1 MKRILL
7 ALIVLAVLLIG
18 GAAAF
23 WHWKTGEVKTK
34 RGTTTVQFKP
44 KEKPGAI
51 KRPKK
56 VVREFP
62 WVTYGYDDARTHY
75 GAPFRLRPPYR
86 RLWMVR
92 AGFYIE
98 FPPAVAYGK
107 VYVPQLKG
115 RFIAI
120 DGDTGKIAW
129 QKRFH
134 NCTAASPAVWRGVV
148 YEPYLPLPCSYGDR
162 NATGF
167 IVAMNAKTGRVLW
180 HRRTAPS
187 ESSPLIVNGVLYFGA
202 WDGKVYALDL
212 KTRKLLWS
220 AQTDAEIDSSAA
232 YHAGRIFVGTNG
244 GHIYALNARSG
255 QILWRASS
263 YSHFPN
269 GREYFYATPAVAY
282 GRVFAGNTDGTLYSY
297 GEKTGDLLWA
307 QRAGTY
313 VYSAP
318 AVWHG
323 TVYAG
328 SYDGSMYAFNVGTGD
343 LRWKYDAP
351 SSIHGAPTIMDG
363 LIYFSTCGTC
373 GHNGSRYAKQG
384 DRGTF
389 ALDALSGRLVWS
401 FPDGR
406 YSPMVADES
415 HAYLVGN
422 TRVYGLS
429 PCAQRTASLAKR
441 RLLRAC

>member
-18 GAAAF
+18 GGAAF

-44 KEKPGAI
+44 KEKPGAV

-134 NCTAASPAVWRGVV
+134 NP
-148 YEPYLPLPCSYGDR
+148 
-162 NATGF
+162 
-167 IVAMNAKTGRVLW
+167 
-180 HRRTAPS
+180 TAPS
-187 ESSPLIVNGVLYFGA
+187 PPA
-202 WDGKVYALDL
+202 W
-212 KTRKLLWS
+212 
-220 AQTDAEIDSSAA
+220 
-232 YHAGRIFVGTNG
+232 
-244 GHIYALNARSG
+244 ARVRH
-255 QILWRASS
+255 Q
-263 YSHFPN
+263 P
-269 GREYFYATPAVAY
+269 
-282 GRVFAGNTDGTLYSY
+282 
-297 GEKTGDLLWA
+297 
-307 QRAGTY
+307 
-313 VYSAP
+313 
-318 AVWHG
+318 
-323 TVYAG
+323 
-328 SYDGSMYAFNVGTGD
+328 
-343 LRWKYDAP
+343 
-351 SSIHGAPTIMDG
+351 
-363 LIYFSTCGTC
+363 
-373 GHNGSRYAKQG
+373 
-384 DRGTF
+384 
-389 ALDALSGRLVWS
+389 
-401 FPDGR
+401 
-406 YSPMVADES
+406 
-415 HAYLVGN
+415 
-422 TRVYGLS
+422 
-429 PCAQRTASLAKR
+429 
-441 RLLRAC
+441 